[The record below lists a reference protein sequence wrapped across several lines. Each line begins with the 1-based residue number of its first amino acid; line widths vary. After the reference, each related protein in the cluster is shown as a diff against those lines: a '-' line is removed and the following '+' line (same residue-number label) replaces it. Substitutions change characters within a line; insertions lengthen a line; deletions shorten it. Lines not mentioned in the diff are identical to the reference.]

1 MSHLSSHVIVWIL
14 QVNILTPR
22 CPQSITRD
30 QLTTDHCSPGG
41 GHHTPLGQG
50 DGGVGQPA
58 RQPPRV
64 LAEVARGAVIAVRHP
79 APIAGLETCN
89 IGDDEI
95 TTTAVNI

>member
-1 MSHLSSHVIVWIL
+1 MSHPSSHVIVWIL

-30 QLTTDHCSPGG
+30 QLTSSPGG

-58 RQPPRV
+58 GQPPRV
-64 LAEVARGAVIAVRHP
+64 LAEVARGAVVAVRHP
-79 APIAGLETCN
+79 APIVGLETCN
-89 IGDDEI
+89 IGDDAI
-95 TTTAVNI
+95 TATALNI